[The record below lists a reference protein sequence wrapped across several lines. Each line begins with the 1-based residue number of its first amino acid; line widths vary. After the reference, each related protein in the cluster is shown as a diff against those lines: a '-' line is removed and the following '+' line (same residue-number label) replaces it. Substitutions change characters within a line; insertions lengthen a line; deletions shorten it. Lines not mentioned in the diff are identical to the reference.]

1 VFYIQ
6 YKQPK
11 NGRKKMEAY
20 CVKCRSKKEMKSAK
34 AITMKNGKPASK
46 GVCPT
51 CGTSMFRI
59 GAAKK

>member
-1 VFYIQ
+1 MDAEHLLYNRGN
-6 YKQPK
+6 Y
-11 NGRKKMEAY
+11 MEAY